1 MGRNKGKREIWRTLG
16 VLLGSPKRRDNRY
29 VKNIHVLVISKK
41 DLKARYWEFYGVPEN
56 ET

>member
-29 VKNIHVLVISKK
+29 LKNIHVLVISKK
-41 DLKARYWEFYGVPEN
+41 DLKVRYWEFYGVPEN